1 MKKAHELLKEIE
13 KKRRNWDER
22 SQFKIKGVGNL
33 SCSDLDIIQLYT
45 ETYIQS
51 GNLMALMR
59 PLGGVAQVLKAYDI
73 E

>member
-1 MKKAHELLKEIE
+1 MKKAKELLQVIE
-13 KKRRNWDER
+13 KKKDSWDER

-33 SCSDLDIIQLYT
+33 SRSDLDTIQLYA

-51 GNLMALMR
+51 GNLSALMR
-59 PLGGVAQVLKAYDI
+59 PLGGIAQVLKAYGI